1 MRAVRP
7 DEVMK
12 ILEVTDSFNLHR
24 EKVLIPLQTEE
35 FGTVALQSDGRVR
48 IVCPSAGLT
57 EEWLLELR
65 DRLGRMQQ

>member
-7 DEVMK
+7 EEVMK

-24 EKVLIPLQTEE
+24 ERVLIPLQTEE
-35 FGTVALQSDGRVR
+35 NGAATLQPDGRLR

-57 EEWLLELR
+57 EDWLQELR
-65 DRLGRMQQ
+65 NQIGKINP